1 MVNGKVDPTVELD
14 QVRFAFDRWRRQR
27 GGKGRIPERLW
38 DLATCAARTNG
49 VGLVSR
55 ELGVDFTRLK
65 ERVAKGGCEPMA
77 VAPFPGDGFID
88 LGLVS
93 SAAEHQPSTGCLV
106 EIQKEN
112 GTLLRVRMDFVSG
125 TEDLAEWL
133 LKKDGKL
140 R

>member
-38 DLATCAARTNG
+38 DLATSAARTNG
-49 VGLVSR
+49 IGLVSR
-55 ELGVDFTRLK
+55 EVGLDFTQLK

-93 SAAEHQPSTGCLV
+93 PAAEQQPSTGCLV

-112 GTLLRVRMDFVSG
+112 GTLLRVRIGDGAFL
-125 TEDLAEWL
+125 DWQWI
-133 LKKDGKL
+133 KDAFL
-140 R
+140 QA

>member
-1 MVNGKVDPTVELD
+1 MVNGKVDPTLELD

-38 DLATCAARTNG
+38 DLATSAARTNG
-49 VGLVSR
+49 IGLVSR
-55 ELGVDFTRLK
+55 ELGLDFTRLK

-93 SAAEHQPSTGCLV
+93 PAAEQQPSTGCLV

-112 GTLLRVRMDFVSG
+112 GTLLRVRIGDGAFL
-125 TEDLAEWL
+125 DWQWI
-133 LKKDGKL
+133 KDAFL
-140 R
+140 QA

>member
-14 QVRFAFDRWRRQR
+14 QVRLAFDRWRRQR

-38 DLATCAARTNG
+38 DLATSAARTNG
-49 VGLVSR
+49 VALVSR
-55 ELGVDFTRLK
+55 ELGLDFTLLK

-77 VAPFPGDGFID
+77 APFPGDGFID

-93 SAAEHQPSTGCLV
+93 PAAEQQPSTGCLV

-112 GTLLRVRMDFVSG
+112 GTLLRVRIGDGAFL
-125 TEDLAEWL
+125 DWQWI
-133 LKKDGKL
+133 KDAFL
-140 R
+140 QA

>member
-38 DLATCAARTNG
+38 DLATSAARTNG
-49 VGLVSR
+49 IGLVSR
-55 ELGVDFTRLK
+55 EVGLDFTRLK
-65 ERVAKGGCEPMA
+65 ERVSKGGCEPMA

-93 SAAEHQPSTGCLV
+93 PAAEHQPSTGCLV

-112 GTLLRVRMDFVSG
+112 GTLLRVRIGDGAFL
-125 TEDLAEWL
+125 DWQWI
-133 LKKDGKL
+133 KDAFL
-140 R
+140 QA

>member
-38 DLATCAARTNG
+38 DLATSAARTNG
-49 VGLVSR
+49 IGLVSR
-55 ELGVDFTRLK
+55 EVGLDFTQLK

-93 SAAEHQPSTGCLV
+93 PAAEQQPSTGCLV

-112 GTLLRVRMDFVSG
+112 GTLLGVRIGDGAFL
-125 TEDLAEWL
+125 DWQWI
-133 LKKDGKL
+133 KDAFFQA
-140 R
+140 

>member
-1 MVNGKVDPTVELD
+1 MVNGKVDSTEKLD
-14 QVRFAFDRWRRQR
+14 QVRFALDRWRRQR

-49 VGLVSR
+49 VALVSR
-55 ELGVDFTRLK
+55 ELGLDFTRLK

-88 LGLVS
+88 LGLVRP
-93 SAAEHQPSTGCLV
+93 AAEHQPSTGCLV

-112 GTLLRVRMDFVSG
+112 GTLLRVRIGDGAFL
-125 TEDLAEWL
+125 DWQWI
-133 LKKDGKL
+133 KDAFL
-140 R
+140 QA

>member
-38 DLATCAARTNG
+38 DLATSAARTNG
-49 VGLVSR
+49 IGLVSR
-55 ELGVDFTRLK
+55 ELGLDFTRLK
-65 ERVAKGGCEPMA
+65 ERVAKEGCEPMA
-77 VAPFPGDGFID
+77 EFPFPGDGFID

-93 SAAEHQPSTGCLV
+93 PAAKHQPSTGCLV

-112 GTLLRVRMDFVSG
+112 GTLLRVRIGDGAFL
-125 TEDLAEWL
+125 DWQWI
-133 LKKDGKL
+133 KDAFL
-140 R
+140 QA

>member
-14 QVRFAFDRWRRQR
+14 QVRFAFDRWRMQR

-49 VGLVSR
+49 VALVSR

-77 VAPFPGDGFID
+77 DVPIPGDGFTD

-93 SAAEHQPSTGCLV
+93 PAAEHQLSMGCLV

-112 GTLLRVRMDFVSG
+112 GTLLRVRIGDGAFL
-125 TEDLAEWL
+125 DWQWI
-133 LKKDGKL
+133 KDAFL
-140 R
+140 QA

>member
-38 DLATCAARTNG
+38 DLATSAARTNG
-49 VGLVSR
+49 LALVSR
-55 ELGVDFTRLK
+55 ELGLDFTRLK
-65 ERVAKGGCEPMA
+65 TRVSQGGCEPMA
-77 VAPFPGDGFID
+77 DVPIPGDGFID

-93 SAAEHQPSTGCLV
+93 PAAEHQPSTGCLV

-112 GTLLRVRMDFVSG
+112 GTLLRVHIG
-125 TEDLAEWL
+125 
-133 LKKDGKL
+133 DGAFLDWQWIKGAFL
-140 R
+140 QA

>member
-38 DLATCAARTNG
+38 DLATSAARTNG
-49 VGLVSR
+49 IGLVSR
-55 ELGVDFTRLK
+55 ELGLDFTRLK
-65 ERVAKGGCEPMA
+65 ERVAKWGCEPMA
-77 VAPFPGDGFID
+77 VAPIPGDGFID

-93 SAAEHQPSTGCLV
+93 PAAEHQPSTGCLV

-112 GTLLRVRMDFVSG
+112 GTLLRVRIGDGAFL
-125 TEDLAEWL
+125 DWQWI
-133 LKKDGKL
+133 KDAFL
-140 R
+140 QA

>member
-49 VGLVSR
+49 VALVSR

-65 ERVAKGGCEPMA
+65 TRVSQGGCEPMA
-77 VAPFPGDGFID
+77 DVPIPGDGFID

-93 SAAEHQPSTGCLV
+93 PAAEHQPSTGCLV

-112 GTLLRVRMDFVSG
+112 GTLLRVRIGDGAFL
-125 TEDLAEWL
+125 DWQWI
-133 LKKDGKL
+133 KDAFL
-140 R
+140 QA

>member
-14 QVRFAFDRWRRQR
+14 QVRLAFDRWRRQR

-38 DLATCAARTNG
+38 DLATSAARTNG
-49 VGLVSR
+49 IGLVSR
-55 ELGVDFTRLK
+55 EVGLDFTQLK

-112 GTLLRVRMDFVSG
+112 GTLLRVRMGDGAFL
-125 TEDLAEWL
+125 DWQWI
-133 LKKDGKL
+133 KDAFL
-140 R
+140 QA

>member
-38 DLATCAARTNG
+38 DLATSAARTNG
-49 VGLVSR
+49 IGLVSR
-55 ELGVDFTRLK
+55 EVGLDFTQLK

-112 GTLLRVRMDFVSG
+112 GTLLRVRIGDGAFL
-125 TEDLAEWL
+125 DWQWI
-133 LKKDGKL
+133 KDAFL
-140 R
+140 QA

>member
-38 DLATCAARTNG
+38 DLATSAARTNG
-49 VGLVSR
+49 IGLVSR
-55 ELGVDFTRLK
+55 EVGLDFTRLK
-65 ERVAKGGCEPMA
+65 ARVSKGGCEPMA

-93 SAAEHQPSTGCLV
+93 PAAEHQPSTGCLV

-112 GTLLRVRMDFVSG
+112 GTLLRVRIGDGAFL
-125 TEDLAEWL
+125 DWQWI
-133 LKKDGKL
+133 KDAFL
-140 R
+140 QA